1 MIIVKIGIMAGFT
14 PGIDDKENI
23 INVANTKNAALLLF
37 LFQEYIIGEINNNA

>member
-23 INVANTKNAALLLF
+23 INVANTKTQHFYCFFSKNISL
-37 LFQEYIIGEINNNA
+37 EK